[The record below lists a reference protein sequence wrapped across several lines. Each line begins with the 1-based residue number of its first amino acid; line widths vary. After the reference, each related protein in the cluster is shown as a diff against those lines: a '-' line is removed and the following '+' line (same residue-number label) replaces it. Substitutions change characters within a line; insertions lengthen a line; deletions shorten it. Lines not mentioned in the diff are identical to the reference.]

1 MLAFLLACSVLVSDP
16 GDPCDGSCAFGPIGL
31 ELYAESWVGTLM
43 VTDDALTWRAIDD
56 GAKWDD
62 FDAVVLEVSPLVPVD
77 CESANG
83 YPSALGVGWRVETD
97 IGRWDLMPVVDV
109 LTVQHGSEIGY
120 CPEVSHEQWRIVSDW
135 DDVATA
141 TPL

>member
-1 MLAFLLACSVLVSDP
+1 MFLILLGCAALQDP
-16 GDPCDGSCAFGPIGL
+16 GEPCDGSCAYSPIGL
-31 ELYAESWVGTLM
+31 ELYAESWAGSLM

-56 GAKWDD
+56 SARWGD

-97 IGRWDLMPVVDV
+97 TGSRWDLMPVVDV

-120 CPEVSHEQWRIVSDW
+120 CPEVSHEQWRIVSQW